1 MIQIELKPEIEA
13 RLVADAQAE
22 GVEPSVYA
30 GSMIERVYVRVNG
43 ARRPSRKPE
52 EVRAWLDS
60 LTQFSDKIPQLPDE
74 AFTRESFY
82 QDHE

>member
-1 MIQIELKPEIEA
+1 MQVELKPEIEA
-13 RLVADAQAE
+13 RLVADASAN
-22 GVEPSVYA
+22 GVEPSVFA
-30 GSMIERVYVRVNG
+30 GSMIERVYLQTNG
-43 ARRPSRKPE
+43 GRKPARTPE

-60 LTQFSDKIPQLPDE
+60 LTQFSDLIPQLPEE